1 MQYLKVEIPDDAE
14 PSFLH
19 HHETG
24 TIGFE
29 FNHIF
34 DENATQEDVY
44 AKVVS
49 NKVRDSIDGVN
60 TTLFTYG
67 QTGSGKTYSAFGG
80 ESFRSRGIIPR
91 LLSQLFSEIAS
102 LRENF
107 RIQIAFTEIYN
118 EVVYDLLDPQKKFQ
132 SIEQW
137 APVQLYEEESGFVL
151 KNVNTFEVTNEED
164 ALSLFFLG
172 SSNRV
177 TSSTPMNDASSRSHA
192 IFTII
197 IESEVV
203 KDGNVFLCKGK
214 INIVDLAGSER
225 MYKGKNSAG
234 AMKEARAINLSL
246 HYLEQV
252 IIFLKDARDTQ
263 IARNGTSKRSK
274 DEDKRHSV
282 GGAMSPQ
289 IKVDKLRSQR
299 HSISCSTD
307 LEDVQTLGKE
317 AVISCAAKSHI
328 PYRNSILTSILR
340 DSLGGNTRT
349 TFLLTISGDY
359 SQFSESIATCRFV

>member
-1 MQYLKVEIPDDAE
+1 
-14 PSFLH
+14 
-19 HHETG
+19 
-24 TIGFE
+24 
-29 FNHIF
+29 
-34 DENATQEDVY
+34 
-44 AKVVS
+44 VVS
-49 NKVRDSIDGVN
+49 NKVRESIDGVN
-60 TTLFTYG
+60 TTIFAYG
-67 QTGSGKTYSAFGG
+67 QTGSGKTYSTFGG

-91 LLSQLFSEIAS
+91 LVSQLFSEIVSA
-102 LRENF
+102 RENF

-137 APVQLYEEESGFVL
+137 APVQLYEDESGFVL

-203 KDGNVFLCKGK
+203 KDGNTFLCKGK
-214 INIVDLAGSER
+214 INVVDLAGSER
-225 MYKGKNSAG
+225 MYKGRNSVG
-234 AMKEARAINLSL
+234 TMKEARAINLSL

-263 IARNGTSKRSK
+263 IARNVTSKRSSK
-274 DEDKRHSV
+274 DGDKRYSD
-282 GGAMSPQ
+282 GGALQPQ
-289 IKVDKLRSQR
+289 IKVDKSRSPQ

-307 LEDVQTLGKE
+307 LEIVSTSGKE
-317 AVISCAAKSHI
+317 AVSSSAAKCHI
-328 PYRNSILTSILR
+328 PYRNSVLTSILR

-359 SQFSESIATCRFV
+359 SQFSESIATCRLV